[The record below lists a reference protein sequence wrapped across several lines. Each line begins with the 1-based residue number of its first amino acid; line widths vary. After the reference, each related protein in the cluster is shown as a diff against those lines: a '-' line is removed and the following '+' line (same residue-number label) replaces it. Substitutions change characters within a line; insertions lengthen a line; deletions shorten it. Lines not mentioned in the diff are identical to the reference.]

1 MLNQSAAAPN
11 KTRFLD
17 LDFTAL
23 DLDRA
28 VDLISARASLEAP
41 FEYVTTPNVDH
52 LVALSRE
59 PARRALYEEA
69 WLRLNDS
76 KVLAALAKRGDLD
89 LPVATGADIAESLLD
104 HVIHKDE
111 AVAIIGGDAEMIEN
125 LKCKY
130 RLTDLRWHDAPRGLR
145 ANPAAIVEA
154 ARFAADQGARFTF
167 ICVGAP
173 QQEMLAY
180 AIKQQPGAIGV
191 GLCVG
196 AALAFC
202 SGKKTRAPSWMRKA
216 GLEWLHRLM
225 SEPRRLWKRYL
236 VDGPAIFSLFSAWR
250 AEMSAVSAA

>member
-1 MLNQSAAAPN
+1 M
-11 KTRFLD
+11 
-17 LDFTAL
+17 
-23 DLDRA
+23 
-28 VDLISARASLEAP
+28 
-41 FEYVTTPNVDH
+41 
-52 LVALSRE
+52 VALSRE

-76 KVLAALAKRGDLD
+76 KILSALAKKGDLD
-89 LPVATGADIAESLLD
+89 LPVATGADIAEALLD

-111 AVAIIGGDAEMIEN
+111 AVSIIGGDAAMIET
-125 LKCKY
+125 LRQKY
-130 RLTDLRWHDAPRGLR
+130 RLSDIRWFDAPRGLR
-145 ANPAAIVEA
+145 QNPAAIVEA

-196 AALAFC
+196 AALSFC
-202 SGKKTRAPSWMRKA
+202 SGKKPRAPKWMRKA
-216 GLEWLHRLM
+216 GLEWLHRL
-225 SEPRRLWKRYL
+225 STEPKRLWKRYL

-250 AEMSAVSAA
+250 AEMVSARAA